1 MRKITIGFALFII
14 LVVAAYLRL
23 DRRTPALE
31 IDYAA
36 NREVILWNTTAVV
49 RQPVTTVN
57 FGERLD
63 VLRRSDEQAEV
74 RTSQGL
80 TGWVSQ
86 GELISSELW
95 DKAEERT
102 KKAQAMPVEARGHT
116 RVLSNLHVEPGRDE
130 PRLRQLS
137 RNVPVDLLE
146 RKVVAAP
153 VKNESES
160 EADDSAA
167 GPQGKP
173 EDWWFVLAHTASQS
187 EGQPPTAGWMLGRF
201 IDLDVPQP
209 LPDYASSAGIRIV
222 SWFELNRV
230 KDASGNPRPQ
240 YLVLGEKGPE
250 GRACDFTELRVYTWA
265 VRHGRY
271 ETAFVDSNVCGKLPL
286 EFTHESSNALTFS
299 FQELTSAAS
308 ERRTYRMIETIVRR
322 LRQGTEAKARRA
334 HS

>member
-1 MRKITIGFALFII
+1 MRKVTIGFALFII
-14 LVVAAYLRL
+14 LAVAAYLRL
-23 DRRTPALE
+23 RRPRPALE

-36 NREVILWNTTAVV
+36 NREVKVWNTTAVV
-49 RQPVTTVN
+49 RQAVTTVS

-63 VLRRSDEQAEV
+63 VLRRSEEQVEV
-74 RTSQGL
+74 RTSQGF
-80 TGWVSQ
+80 TGWVNQ
-86 GELISSELW
+86 HELISSELW
-95 DKAEERT
+95 DKAEQRT
-102 KKAQAMPVEARGHT
+102 KEASAMPVEARGHT

-167 GPQGKP
+167 GSQGKP
-173 EDWWFVLAHTASQS
+173 EDWWFVLAHTTDGES
-187 EGQPPTAGWMLGRF
+187 TAGWMLGRF
-201 IDLDVPQP
+201 VDLDVPQP
-209 LPDYASSAGIRIV
+209 LPDYASSAGMRVV

-240 YLVLGEKGPE
+240 YLVLGGKGPE
-250 GRACDFTELRVYTWA
+250 GQACDFTELRVYTWA
-265 VRHGRY
+265 VKHGRY

-286 EFTHESSNALTFS
+286 AFTHESPNALTFS
-299 FQELTSAAS
+299 FEELNGAAS
-308 ERRTYRMIETIVRR
+308 EQRTYRMIETIVRR
-322 LRQGTEAKARRA
+322 VRGGTEARRRA